1 MFIDFMNMPEN
12 AIYNS
17 IYIGYTSAVARE
29 KMMFNYVGEGG
40 TFDLVDGE
48 YVYADNGAYE
58 VNEEVYSAL
67 VDSENALSLEDNDGL
82 YDFSFFEDDR
92 RYPTETS
99 QLGVMRDFGDRQKNA
114 ITMWENAKTGIDV
127 PWVII
132 WCTITILGLAGIF
145 FGYYFIKDALKRK
158 PRKIQNTEE

>member
-1 MFIDFMNMPEN
+1 MNMPQN

-29 KMMFNYVGEGG
+29 KMMYSYVGEGG
-40 TFDLVDGE
+40 EFDLVDGE
-48 YVYADNGAYE
+48 YIYSENGAYTI
-58 VNEEVYSAL
+58 NEEVYSAL
-67 VDSENALSLEDNDGL
+67 VDSEYALSVEDNDGE
-82 YDFSFFEDDR
+82 YDLSFFKDDR

-127 PWVII
+127 PWVLI
-132 WCTITILGLAGIF
+132 WCTVAIVGGVGVFLGF
-145 FGYYFIKDALKRK
+145 YFIKDALKRK
-158 PRKIQNTEE
+158 PHKVQNTE